1 MIIYQSLPCRL
12 YPDICNILRKNFIN
26 SYFIHDLFDI
36 EGEKDN
42 EKAPRIINKK
52 LIKCTYGIFDTNKVQ
67 KGKNDFWFTIKNRE
81 EDNVYEYYAAINY
94 FSSLNFLQRTNDIEL
109 YSLHRQLR
117 NIELEDFIE
126 MFNNDSLPDMTFNGK
141 IYSFKKNLKYTDD
154 SKCDY
159 IGYFDNIEKVVDD
172 LKKIINLDLSELIG
186 KSYRSYKKQ

>member
-1 MIIYQSLPCRL
+1 
-12 YPDICNILRKNFIN
+12 
-26 SYFIHDLFDI
+26 
-36 EGEKDN
+36 
-42 EKAPRIINKK
+42 
-52 LIKCTYGIFDTNKVQ
+52 VQ

-126 MFNNDSLPDMTFNGK
+126 MFNNNSLPDMTFNGK